1 VETGSELT
9 PGRQDQSLVHLFKR
23 TFREFGAVKIPRL
36 AAALAFYA
44 VFSLSPLL
52 LIGISIAGLIFGE
65 DAAQGRIVGQIEGT
79 VGTETAELIQTMLAA
94 SRDEASGVIAL
105 AIGII
110 TLFLGASALFGHLQ
124 DALNTIWKA
133 QPAGG
138 GGIRAVIK
146 KRLVSF
152 GLVLFVGL
160 LLILSMLLT
169 TGLSV
174 LNEFVA
180 GLAPGIIYLLHVLN
194 LLVTLGLITLL
205 FATLFKFLPDIAISW
220 REVWV
225 GAAVTAIL
233 FLIGTYLI
241 GFYLGRAGPGS
252 VFGAAGSL
260 VVLLL
265 WIYYSAQI
273 FFFGALFTYV
283 FASEAQEQ
291 AIQFEV
297 EAQAQ

>member
-9 PGRQDQSLVHLFKR
+9 SEKHDGSLVHLFKR
-23 TFREFGAVKIPRL
+23 TLSEFGAVKTPRL

-65 DAAQGRIVGQIEGT
+65 DAAQGRVVGQIEGT
-79 VGTETAELIQTMLAA
+79 VGSQTAELIQTMLAA
-94 SRDEASGVIAL
+94 SRDESSGVIAL
-105 AIGII
+105 VIGII

-174 LNEFVA
+174 LDEFVA
-180 GLAPGIIYLLHVLN
+180 GLAPGMIYLFHVLN
-194 LLVTLGLITLL
+194 LVITLGLMTLL
-205 FATLFKFLPDIAISW
+205 FAILFKFLPDIDISW

-241 GFYLGRAGPGS
+241 GFYMGRAGPGS

-273 FFFGALFTYV
+273 FFLGAQFTYV
-283 FASEAQEQ
+283 YASEAQEQ
-291 AIQFEV
+291 AIQFEA
-297 EAQAQ
+297 EAPAK

>member
-1 VETGSELT
+1 METGSELT
-9 PGRQDQSLVHLFKR
+9 QARRDQSLVHLFKR
-23 TFREFGAVKIPRL
+23 TLSEFGAVKIPRL

-105 AIGII
+105 VIGII

-133 QPAGG
+133 QPPRG
-138 GGIRAVIK
+138 GGIRVVIK

-160 LLILSMLLT
+160 LLILSILLT
-169 TGLSV
+169 SGLSV

-180 GLAPGIIYLLHVLN
+180 GLAPGIVYLFHVLN
-194 LLVTLGLITLL
+194 LLITLGLMTLL
-205 FATLFKFLPDIAISW
+205 FAILFKFLPDMDISW

-273 FFFGALFTYV
+273 FFFGAQFTYV
-283 FASEAQEQ
+283 YASEPQEQ
-291 AIQFEV
+291 AIQFEA
-297 EAQAQ
+297 EAQAK